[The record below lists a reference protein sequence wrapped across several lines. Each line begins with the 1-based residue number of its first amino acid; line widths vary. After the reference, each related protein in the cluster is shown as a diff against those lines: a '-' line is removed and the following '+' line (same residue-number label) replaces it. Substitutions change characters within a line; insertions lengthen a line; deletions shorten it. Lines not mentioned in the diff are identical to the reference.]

1 MPLEHPLFRKLAILI
16 LVLNGLSATAGGIAL
31 LWAPDGSLLGM
42 PLSFLEGT
50 PFPDYRLPGL
60 VLLLFN
66 GLSSLIIAIAALR
79 RHPQFGRWILLQ
91 GLVLAGWLSVQLL
104 LLQNWAP
111 ALHLTCYTWAAILI
125 LYGWRH
131 R

>member
-1 MPLEHPLFRKLAILI
+1 MPHTSLFRKLAILV
-16 LVLNGLSATAGGIAL
+16 LLLNGLSATVGGAAL

-79 RHPQFGRWILLQ
+79 RHPQSGRWILLQ
-91 GLVLAGWLSVQLL
+91 GQVLAGWLSIQLL
-104 LLQNWAP
+104 MLRNWTP
-111 ALHLTCYTWAAILI
+111 VLHLTCYTWAAILI
-125 LYGWRH
+125 LYGWCR